1 MAHLHVSLTSRLS
14 MNGSH
19 RKTFLQWGWRTKSL
33 RNPGLYNNK
42 NNNNSFIS
50 DLWSISQAQSNNTRA
65 QKGLAKAHYRIG
77 VCT

>member
-1 MAHLHVSLTSRLS
+1 MGHIEKHFY
-14 MNGSH
+14 NGVGE
-19 RKTFLQWGWRTKSL
+19 QKSL